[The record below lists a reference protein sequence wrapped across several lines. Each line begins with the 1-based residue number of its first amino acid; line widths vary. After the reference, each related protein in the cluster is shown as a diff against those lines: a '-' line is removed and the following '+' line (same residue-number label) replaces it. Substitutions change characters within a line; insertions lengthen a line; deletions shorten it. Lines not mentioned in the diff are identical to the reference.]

1 MKKQMKLIEKYLK
14 LLDNSKIFTALMM
27 ICLNIGSKYI
37 TIKLSKS
44 QEEYMKNYVAR
55 EVLVFAV
62 IWMGTRDFA
71 LSLVLTFVFYVITE
85 YLFHEESSL
94 CLMPNYLKKIQDSI
108 DLNSN
113 GNISQEEID
122 KAVNLLAKAKEHDK
136 LKQKDTVY
144 KYFLANKY

>member
-1 MKKQMKLIEKYLK
+1 
-14 LLDNSKIFTALMM
+14 M

-62 IWMGTRDFA
+62 IWMGTRDVV
-71 LSLVLTFVFYVITE
+71 LSLVLTFVFYVMTE

-94 CLMPNYLKKIQDSI
+94 CLMPSYLKKIQNTI
-108 DLNSN
+108 DLNTD

-122 KAVNLLAKAKEHDK
+122 KAVNLLAKAKESHK
-136 LKQKDTVY
+136 LQQKDMVY
-144 KYFLANKY
+144 KYFSANKY

>member
-94 CLMPNYLKKIQDSI
+94 CLMPSYLKKIQSSI

-113 GNISQEEID
+113 GSISQEEID
-122 KAVNLLAKAKEHDK
+122 KAVALLAKAKENDK
-136 LKQKDTVY
+136 MKQKDTIY

>member
-1 MKKQMKLIEKYLK
+1 MKKQIKNIEKYLK
-14 LLDNSKIFTALMM
+14 LIDNSKIFTALMM

-62 IWMGTRDFA
+62 IWMGTRDVA

-94 CLMPNYLKKIQDSI
+94 CLMPSYLKKIQYSI

-113 GNISQEEID
+113 GTISQEEID
-122 KAVNLLAKAKEHDK
+122 KAVALLSKAKEDNK
-136 LKQKDTVY
+136 LQQKDSVY